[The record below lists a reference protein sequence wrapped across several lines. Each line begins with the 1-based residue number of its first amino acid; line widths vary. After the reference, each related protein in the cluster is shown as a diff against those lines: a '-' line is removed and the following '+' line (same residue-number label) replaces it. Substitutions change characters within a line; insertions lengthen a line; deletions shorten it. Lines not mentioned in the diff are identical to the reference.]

1 MRLALSTLIGDDY
14 SVPASGL
21 RGYYLRLFDSWMTR
35 LPLLLCAALLVATV
49 SSAQDSQTESK
60 PANPPSSNQSQ
71 PSTSHPKSSSRSKS
85 SSTHST
91 SKSKKSK
98 KSTASHRTHGQQK
111 IDSQRTLQIQE
122 ALIREHYLD
131 GKPTGV
137 WNEATEQAMQR
148 YQADNNWQ
156 SKTTPDARAL
166 IKLGLGPDHEH
177 LLNPE
182 SAMTSQPQTSTSAS
196 SPARPDPDKQQ
207 R

>member
-1 MRLALSTLIGDDY
+1 LLDLGITRLSTAGC
-14 SVPASGL
+14 VV
-21 RGYYLRLFDSWMTR
+21 
-35 LPLLLCAALLVATV
+35 LLAATL
-49 SSAQDSQTESK
+49 SSAQDAQPAASTSQTSTSAAKK
-60 PANPPSSNQSQ
+60 PA
-71 PSTSHPKSSSRSKS
+71 TT
-85 SSTHST
+85 STHSSA

-98 KSTASHRTHGQQK
+98 KSTAKHTHGQQK
-111 IDSQRTLQIQE
+111 IDSHRTLQIQE

-137 WNEATEQAMQR
+137 WNDATQQAMQR

-182 SAMTSQPQTSTSAS
+182 SAMTSQP
-196 SPARPDPDKQQ
+196 PAATPAAPDKEQ

>member
-1 MRLALSTLIGDDY
+1 
-14 SVPASGL
+14 
-21 RGYYLRLFDSWMTR
+21 LRLFDRWITR
-35 LPLLLCAALLVATV
+35 LSALSCVALLATTL
-49 SSAQDSQTESK
+49 SSAQETDSKTPAQPASK
-60 PANPPSSNQSQ
+60 PTA
-71 PSTSHPKSSSRSKS
+71 STSSHTSSSHTKTST
-85 SSTHST
+85 STHTSAHST
-91 SKSKKSK
+91 TGKSKKSR
-98 KSTASHRTHGQQK
+98 KSASKGRTHGQQK
-111 IDSQRTLQIQE
+111 IDSKRTEEIQE

-137 WNEATEQAMQR
+137 WNDATQQAMQN

-182 SAMTSQPQTSTSAS
+182 SAMTSQPQ
-196 SPARPDPDKQQ
+196 ARPSTPGTAAEPDKQQ